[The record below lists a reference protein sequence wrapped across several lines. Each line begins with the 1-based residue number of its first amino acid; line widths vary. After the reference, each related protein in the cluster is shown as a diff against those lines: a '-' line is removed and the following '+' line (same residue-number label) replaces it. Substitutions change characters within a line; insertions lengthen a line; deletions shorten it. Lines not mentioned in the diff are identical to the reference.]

1 MICFSTT
8 IEKFD
13 KQGEKTGWTYIEIPV
28 DMAEQINPSI
38 RVSYR
43 VKGILDKIKI
53 NQVTILP
60 MGEGNFIMPLN
71 ADIRKK
77 LKKSKGD
84 TIQIQLELDKTAYE
98 MNPDLI
104 ACLEDDIIANE
115 YFNSFPK
122 SHQRYYSKWVDAAKT
137 DTTKAKRIALILKS
151 MHLKLTYSEML
162 RSNKE

>member
-1 MICFSTT
+1 M
-8 IEKFD
+8 
-13 KQGEKTGWTYIEIPV
+13 
-28 DMAEQINPSI
+28 
-38 RVSYR
+38 
-43 VKGILDKIKI
+43 
-53 NQVTILP
+53 
-60 MGEGNFIMPLN
+60 
-71 ADIRKK
+71 
-77 LKKSKGD
+77 
-84 TIQIQLELDKTAYE
+84 DKTAYE